1 MKIITCYKCVPDEQD
16 IAINNAD
23 GTLDFSKADS
33 KISQYDLN
41 AIEAACQLKQQLG
54 DAQVVAMSVGGKALT
69 NAKGRKDVLSRGPDE
84 LIVVIDDQFEQAL
97 PQHTATALA
106 AAAQKSGFDLLICG
120 DGSSDLY
127 AQQVGLLVGE
137 ALNIPAINGVSKILS
152 LTDSTLTVERELE
165 DEVET
170 LSIPLPAVIA
180 VSTDINTPQI
190 PSMKAILGA
199 AKKPVQVWSPAD
211 IGLNSVPTYSAQ
223 QVAAPKQRERQRV
236 VIEGDGEE
244 QIAAFVE
251 NLRKIILLSGDVMN
265 KFSSVWVFSDTPSRL
280 PELMSGAQAVGEKVN
295 AFVLNEADSATACHL
310 GADHVWLLSG
320 KPEDR
325 MIEDYAAAMA
335 ETIRQHSEGGAVLL
349 PNTRRG
355 KLLAAKLGYRL
366 SAAVSN
372 DASEVALQD
381 GKAAVKHMVYGGLA
395 IGAETIASPF
405 AVITL
410 SSGTFDAQDPDTSRS
425 GEMHTVQWQAPA
437 ITVTR
442 TATQARQSN
451 SVDLDKARLVVSV
464 GRGIGSKENISLAE
478 ALCQTIG
485 AELACSRPVAENEK
499 WMEHERYVG
508 ISNLMLKPELYLA
521 VGISGQI
528 QHMVGANGAQTIF
541 AINKD
546 KNAPIFQY
554 ADFGIVGDALKILPA
569 LTAALAR

>member
-16 IAINNAD
+16 IAVNNAD
-23 GTLDFSKADS
+23 GSLDFSKADA

-41 AIEAACQLKQQLG
+41 AIEAACQLKQQAAE
-54 DAQVVAMSVGGKALT
+54 AQVTALSVGGKALT

-97 PQHTATALA
+97 PQQTASVLA
-106 AAAQKSGFDLLICG
+106 AAAQKAGFDLILCG

-137 ALNIPAINGVSKILS
+137 ILNIPAVNGVSKIIS
-152 LTDSTLTVERELE
+152 LTADTLTVERELE
-165 DEVET
+165 DETET
-170 LSIPLPAVIA
+170 LSIPLPAVVA
-180 VSTDINTPQI
+180 VSTDINSPQI

-199 AKKPVQVWSPAD
+199 AKKPVQVWSAAD
-211 IGLNSVPTYSAQ
+211 IGFNAEAAWSEQ
-223 QVAAPKQRERQRV
+223 QVAAPKQRERQRI
-236 VIEGDGEE
+236 VIEGDG
-244 QIAAFVE
+244 
-251 NLRKIILLSGDVMN
+251 
-265 KFSSVWVFSDTPSRL
+265 T
-280 PELMSGAQAVGEKVN
+280 QAIQ
-295 AFVLNEADSATACHL
+295 L
-310 GADHVWLLSG
+310 GANHVWKLSG
-320 KPEDR
+320 KPDER
-325 MIEDYAAAMA
+325 MIEDYAGVMA
-335 ETIRQHSEGGAVLL
+335 DTIRQHGADGLVLL

-366 SAAVSN
+366 NAAVSN
-372 DASEVALQD
+372 DASAVSVQD
-381 GKAAVKHMVYGGLA
+381 GKATVKHMVYGGLA
-395 IGAETIASPF
+395 IGEERIATPYAVLTI
-405 AVITL
+405 
-410 SSGTFDAQDPDTSRS
+410 SSGTFDAAQPDASRT
-425 GEMHTVQWQAPA
+425 GETHTVEWQAPA
-437 ITVTR
+437 VAITR

-464 GRGIGSKENISLAE
+464 GRGIGSKENIALAE
-478 ALCQTIG
+478 QLCKAIG

-528 QHMVGANGAQTIF
+528 QHMVGANASQTIF

-554 ADFGIVGDALKILPA
+554 ADYGIVGDAVKILPA
-569 LTAALAR
+569 LTVALAR

>member
-1 MKIITCYKCVPDEQD
+1 
-16 IAINNAD
+16 
-23 GTLDFSKADS
+23 
-33 KISQYDLN
+33 
-41 AIEAACQLKQQLG
+41 
-54 DAQVVAMSVGGKALT
+54 
-69 NAKGRKDVLSRGPDE
+69 
-84 LIVVIDDQFEQAL
+84 
-97 PQHTATALA
+97 
-106 AAAQKSGFDLLICG
+106 
-120 DGSSDLY
+120 
-127 AQQVGLLVGE
+127 
-137 ALNIPAINGVSKILS
+137 
-152 LTDSTLTVERELE
+152 
-165 DEVET
+165 
-170 LSIPLPAVIA
+170 
-180 VSTDINTPQI
+180 
-190 PSMKAILGA
+190 
-199 AKKPVQVWSPAD
+199 
-211 IGLNSVPTYSAQ
+211 
-223 QVAAPKQRERQRV
+223 
-236 VIEGDGEE
+236 
-244 QIAAFVE
+244 
-251 NLRKIILLSGDVMN
+251 MN
-265 KFSSVWVFSDTPSRL
+265 KFSSIWVFSDTPSRL
-280 PELMSGAQAVGEKVN
+280 PELMNGAQALGEKVN
-295 AFVLNEADSATACHL
+295 TFVLSDADSATACHL

-325 MIEDYAAAMA
+325 MVEDYADVMA
-335 ETIRQHSEGGAVLL
+335 QTIRQHSEGGAVLL

-355 KLLAAKLGYRL
+355 KLLAAKLGFRL

-372 DASEVALQD
+372 DACAVAVQD
-381 GKAAVKHMVYGGLA
+381 GIAAVKHMVYGGLA
-395 IGAETIASPF
+395 MGAETIASPF

-410 SSGTFDAQDPDTSRS
+410 SSGTFDAQQPDTTRS

-437 ITVTR
+437 IVVTR

-554 ADFGIVGDALKILPA
+554 ADYGIVGDALKILPA

>member
-1 MKIITCYKCVPDEQD
+1 
-16 IAINNAD
+16 
-23 GTLDFSKADS
+23 
-33 KISQYDLN
+33 
-41 AIEAACQLKQQLG
+41 
-54 DAQVVAMSVGGKALT
+54 
-69 NAKGRKDVLSRGPDE
+69 
-84 LIVVIDDQFEQAL
+84 
-97 PQHTATALA
+97 
-106 AAAQKSGFDLLICG
+106 
-120 DGSSDLY
+120 
-127 AQQVGLLVGE
+127 
-137 ALNIPAINGVSKILS
+137 
-152 LTDSTLTVERELE
+152 
-165 DEVET
+165 
-170 LSIPLPAVIA
+170 
-180 VSTDINTPQI
+180 
-190 PSMKAILGA
+190 
-199 AKKPVQVWSPAD
+199 
-211 IGLNSVPTYSAQ
+211 
-223 QVAAPKQRERQRV
+223 
-236 VIEGDGEE
+236 
-244 QIAAFVE
+244 
-251 NLRKIILLSGDVMN
+251 MN

-366 SAAVSN
+366 SAAVSY

-410 SSGTFDAQDPDTSRS
+410 SSGTFDAQQPDASRS

-437 ITVTR
+437 TAVTR

>member
-1 MKIITCYKCVPDEQD
+1 
-16 IAINNAD
+16 
-23 GTLDFSKADS
+23 
-33 KISQYDLN
+33 
-41 AIEAACQLKQQLG
+41 
-54 DAQVVAMSVGGKALT
+54 
-69 NAKGRKDVLSRGPDE
+69 
-84 LIVVIDDQFEQAL
+84 
-97 PQHTATALA
+97 
-106 AAAQKSGFDLLICG
+106 
-120 DGSSDLY
+120 
-127 AQQVGLLVGE
+127 
-137 ALNIPAINGVSKILS
+137 
-152 LTDSTLTVERELE
+152 
-165 DEVET
+165 
-170 LSIPLPAVIA
+170 
-180 VSTDINTPQI
+180 
-190 PSMKAILGA
+190 
-199 AKKPVQVWSPAD
+199 
-211 IGLNSVPTYSAQ
+211 
-223 QVAAPKQRERQRV
+223 
-236 VIEGDGEE
+236 
-244 QIAAFVE
+244 
-251 NLRKIILLSGDVMN
+251 MN

-355 KLLAAKLGYRL
+355 KLLAAKLGFRL

-372 DASEVALQD
+372 DARDVALQD

>member
-1 MKIITCYKCVPDEQD
+1 
-16 IAINNAD
+16 
-23 GTLDFSKADS
+23 
-33 KISQYDLN
+33 
-41 AIEAACQLKQQLG
+41 
-54 DAQVVAMSVGGKALT
+54 
-69 NAKGRKDVLSRGPDE
+69 
-84 LIVVIDDQFEQAL
+84 
-97 PQHTATALA
+97 
-106 AAAQKSGFDLLICG
+106 
-120 DGSSDLY
+120 
-127 AQQVGLLVGE
+127 
-137 ALNIPAINGVSKILS
+137 
-152 LTDSTLTVERELE
+152 
-165 DEVET
+165 
-170 LSIPLPAVIA
+170 
-180 VSTDINTPQI
+180 
-190 PSMKAILGA
+190 
-199 AKKPVQVWSPAD
+199 
-211 IGLNSVPTYSAQ
+211 
-223 QVAAPKQRERQRV
+223 
-236 VIEGDGEE
+236 
-244 QIAAFVE
+244 
-251 NLRKIILLSGDVMN
+251 MN

-372 DASEVALQD
+372 DTSDVSLQD

-410 SSGTFDAQDPDTSRS
+410 SSGTFDAQQPDASRS

-437 ITVTR
+437 TAVTR